1 MNSVFSI
8 ALSALGRHAQGVQ
21 VVAHNVANV
30 NTDGFRSLRFNP
42 GTGNTQS
49 RFDPID
55 SGWTDSDEPPP
66 SDVDLAREFVDLK
79 RFEIGYRANATVL
92 MVANRMQ
99 GELLDLFG

>member
-1 MNSVFSI
+1 MNAVLSI
-8 ALSALGRHAQGVQ
+8 ALSGLGRHAQGVQ
-21 VVAHNVANV
+21 VVAHNVANA

-42 GTGNTQS
+42 GTGNTQP
-49 RFDPID
+49 RFYPMD

-79 RFEIGYRANATVL
+79 LFEIGYRANAMVL
-92 MVANRMQ
+92 VAADRMQ